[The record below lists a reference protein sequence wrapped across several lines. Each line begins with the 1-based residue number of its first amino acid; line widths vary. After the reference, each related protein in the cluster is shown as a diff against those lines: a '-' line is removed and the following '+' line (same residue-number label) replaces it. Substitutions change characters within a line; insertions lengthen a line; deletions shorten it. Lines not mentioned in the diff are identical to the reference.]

1 MSDEG
6 HTEEEIILR
15 VDDRG
20 RIMIPKEVREQLGI
34 EPGTDISAQLQ
45 GSMLTVDPKP
55 STQVQTVTAGRD
67 NWESTT
73 PTDAGESLFG
83 PMDHERTR

>member
-1 MSDEG
+1 MDE
-6 HTEEEIILR
+6 
-15 VDDRG
+15 RG
-20 RIMIPKEVREQLGI
+20 RITIPKGVREQLGI

-45 GSMLTVDPKP
+45 GSVLTVDPKP
-55 STQVQTVTAGRD
+55 STQIQTATAGRD

-83 PMDHERTR
+83 RMDHEGNR